1 MDADL
6 RERSNSFDFKNNQVF
21 KLDYNHH
28 IYGGFQ
34 KFVEFFIKRAVSIGI
49 VYFLYYLYPL
59 NLN

>member
-1 MDADL
+1 M
-6 RERSNSFDFKNNQVF
+6 F

-34 KFVEFFIKRAVSIGI
+34 KFVEFFIHRAVNIGI

-59 NLN
+59 NQDQADTSQINFKDFGE